1 MKYLFG
7 PVNSRRLGI
16 SLGVDLVPF
25 KTCSLNCVYCESGGT
40 TAITSTIAEYVPTD
54 GVISELDRF
63 LSVSPALDV
72 ITFSGSGE
80 PTLHAG
86 IGRIIAHLKQ
96 KYPAY
101 KVVVLT
107 NGTLLWDP
115 GVRESLSGAD
125 IVIPSL
131 DAVSPGIFDKIARP
145 AAGITPERVIRG
157 LAEFRGGC
165 FWRYS

>member
-25 KTCSLNCVYCESGGT
+25 KTCSLNCVYCESGAT
-40 TAITSTIAEYVPTD
+40 TAEYVPTD
-54 GVISELDRF
+54 DVISELDRF
-63 LSVSPALDV
+63 LSVSPNIDV

-86 IGRIIAHLKQ
+86 IGRIIGHLKL

-101 KVVVLT
+101 KVAVLT
-107 NGTLLWDP
+107 NGTLLWNP
-115 GVRESLSGAD
+115 GVRKSLARAD
-125 IVIPSL
+125 MVIPSL
-131 DAVSPGIFDKIARP
+131 DAVSPGVFNK
-145 AAGITPERVIRG
+145 
-157 LAEFRGGC
+157 
-165 FWRYS
+165 